1 MKATISFGV
10 TTSSSWWLWWFCW
23 RAVKREV
30 GPQICFCYPPSLI
43 LSLVGHHT
51 DPAWLAPRPLS
62 RWKFARKGRRF
73 VTSHSRFALDSMRNH
88 AKNEAPKEDTDTD
101 QNFWMYKTQRKV
113 VPSSRIF
120 LSPCKKPSRN
130 VVTGLFV
137 GKGAFKSIL
146 DTWKPFPSY
155 LTFNGTRTKG
165 LYHEED
171 TKHTQSYLIYSWK
184 HLWSTNTVKQIND
197 IS

>member
-1 MKATISFGV
+1 MVAAG
-10 TTSSSWWLWWFCW
+10 
-23 RAVKREV
+23 R
-30 GPQICFCYPPSLI
+30 
-43 LSLVGHHT
+43 LVGDRGNEGDHFVWPYNELKLMVVILLKGSKERSRAPNSFLL
-51 DPAWLAPRPLS
+51 PAIFNSISTWAPHGPCLAPRPLS

-120 LSPCKKPSRN
+120 LPPCKKPLRN

-137 GKGAFKSIL
+137 GKGGI
-146 DTWKPFPSY
+146 
-155 LTFNGTRTKG
+155 
-165 LYHEED
+165 
-171 TKHTQSYLIYSWK
+171 
-184 HLWSTNTVKQIND
+184 
-197 IS
+197 